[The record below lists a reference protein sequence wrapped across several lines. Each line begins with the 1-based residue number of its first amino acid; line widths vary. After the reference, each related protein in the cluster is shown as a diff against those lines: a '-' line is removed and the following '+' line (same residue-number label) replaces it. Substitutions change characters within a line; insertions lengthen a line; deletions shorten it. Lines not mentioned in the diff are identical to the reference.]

1 MAESSD
7 SVSIDID
14 MVPLGEKV
22 KQPPKQKNKKNE
34 EPTKKVLFFISV
46 FVLFKCKITFL
57 FFLLIVVLVV
67 SLLYIWLSFWLYV

>member
-22 KQPPKQKNKKNE
+22 KQPPNQKKK
-34 EPTKKVLFFISV
+34 KK
-46 FVLFKCKITFL
+46 
-57 FFLLIVVLVV
+57 
-67 SLLYIWLSFWLYV
+67 

>member
-22 KQPPKQKNKKNE
+22 KQPPQQKKKKNE

-46 FVLFKCKITFL
+46 LVLFKCKITFL
-57 FFLLIVVLVV
+57 FF
-67 SLLYIWLSFWLYV
+67 SFKL

>member
-22 KQPPKQKNKKNE
+22 KQPPQQKKKKKKKNE

-57 FFLLIVVLVV
+57 FFFL
-67 SLLYIWLSFWLYV
+67 

>member
-22 KQPPKQKNKKNE
+22 KQPPQPNQKKKIWRTHQE
-34 EPTKKVLFFISV
+34 SFI
-46 FVLFKCKITFL
+46 FYFCFCFIQMQD
-57 FFLLIVVLVV
+57 
-67 SLLYIWLSFWLYV
+67 YIFIFSF